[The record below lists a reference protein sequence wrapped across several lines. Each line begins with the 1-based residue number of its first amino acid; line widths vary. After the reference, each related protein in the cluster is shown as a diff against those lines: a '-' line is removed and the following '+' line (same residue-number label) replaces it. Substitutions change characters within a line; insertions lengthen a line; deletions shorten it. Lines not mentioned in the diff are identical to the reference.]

1 MSAAQ
6 NSPQH
11 SGQESG
17 QDSGHASGNPAPYF
31 EIVGGNP
38 TAEQVGILS
47 AVFALAEGNAAIAAR
62 NPSPGIR
69 NDWGRPAEKARG
81 VFWNSTSSFLDPKHL

>member
-6 NSPQH
+6 NSPQ
-11 SGQESG
+11 QPEA
-17 QDSGHASGNPAPYF
+17 ASPYF

-38 TAEQVGILS
+38 TAEQVGILT
-47 AVFALAEGNAAIAAR
+47 AVFALSEGNAQIAAR

-69 NDWGRPAEKARG
+69 NDWGLAAEKTRG
-81 VFWNSTSSFLDPKHL
+81 VFWNSTSSFLDSKHL

>member
-6 NSPQH
+6 NSPQPQ
-11 SGQESG
+11 GQG
-17 QDSGHASGNPAPYF
+17 AASPYF

-47 AVFALAEGNAAIAAR
+47 AVFALAEGNAAVAAR
-62 NPSPGIR
+62 NPSPGTR
-69 NDWGRPAEKARG
+69 NDWGLAAEKTRG
-81 VFWNSTSSFLDPKHL
+81 VFWNSTSSFLDSKLL